1 MLMYRDRDERIKIWA
16 MILFVAISIAS
27 IYYFHLVVDTS
38 MMFTHFL
45 YIPIILSCIW
55 WKRRGIAV
63 AVFLAGNLLFTHV
76 FYQWQSLHVN
86 DILRSF
92 MFIIVAILVVEIRE
106 RNDQAEEE
114 VRLAY
119 EKINQIFRTTGNGL
133 RVIDTHFNM
142 MHYNDS
148 LLTLL
153 RITKEDMVGKKC
165 HEVFPGPLCHTFGCP
180 VRRILDGEEHVECEI
195 EKQCNDGTRIFCIIT
210 ATPLRGAKGNVIGI
224 VEDISDISDRRRT
237 EEALRESEKRYR
249 TFARNFKGIL
259 YQTDINFTPIFF
271 HGAVEAITG
280 YKEEDFVGKKPV
292 WDQIIHREDFPV
304 IDQESKKLL
313 TVPHYSREREYR
325 IMRKDGEV
333 RWVEEIIQNTCDKSE
348 KPAVI
353 QGVIYD
359 ITERKRT
366 EMALKESEERF
377 LHAQKMDAIGR
388 LAGAVAHDFNN
399 LLTVITGNSDL
410 ILNEMPPDNPCRND
424 IEEIYRAG
432 ERATGLTRQLLAFSR
447 RQLLQQ
453 KILDLAAV
461 VADAEKM
468 LRRIIGEDIE
478 LVTLLSSGLN
488 RVKADP
494 GQILQIIVNLSVNA
508 RDAMPHGG
516 KLVIMTKNVVFEED
530 QCMMIPEVRPGR
542 FVCVSFE
549 DTGIGMDKATLSH
562 IFEPFFSTKGPGEG
576 TGLGLST
583 VYGIVKQHEGFITV
597 YSEPRQGTTF
607 KVYLPVPSIVLEI
620 VPEEHGPLDALQG
633 QGERILL
640 VEDEDGVRRFARKAL
655 SKNGYTVYEAA
666 SAQEAMDVFDREQGN
681 FLLVLSDV
689 VLPDQ
694 NGIQLVD
701 RLLSKNRRLMVILC
715 SGYSDQ
721 RSQWP
726 LICEKNFKFIKKPYT
741 AMNLLQAVKE
751 VREQPALSS
760 DEGTALLQD

>member
-1 MLMYRDRDERIKIWA
+1 MRDKRDERIKIGS
-16 MILFVAISIAS
+16 MILFVTISVAS
-27 IYYFHLVVDTS
+27 IYYFHLVAGTT

-63 AVFLAGNLLFTHV
+63 AVFLAGNLLFSHV
-76 FYQWQSLHVN
+76 FYQWQTLHAHDV
-86 DILRSF
+86 LRSF
-92 MFIIVAILVVEIRE
+92 MFVIVAILVVEIRE

-114 VRLAY
+114 VQLAY

-133 RVIDTHFNM
+133 RVIDTDFNM
-142 MHYNDS
+142 MHYNES

-153 RITKEDMVGKKC
+153 RITKEEIAGKKC
-165 HEVFPGPLCHTFGCP
+165 YEVFPGPLCHTPGCP
-180 VRRILDGEEHVECEI
+180 VRRILEGEEHVECEI
-195 EKQCNDGTRIFCIIT
+195 EKKCNDGTRIFCIIT
-210 ATPLRGAKGNVIGI
+210 ANPLRGAKGTVIGI
-224 VEDISDISDRRRT
+224 VEDIKDISDRRRA

-249 TFARNFKGIL
+249 TFAKNFKGIL
-259 YQTDINFTPIFF
+259 YQTDIHFTPIFF

-280 YKEEDFVGKKPV
+280 YKEEDFVSKGPM
-292 WDQIIHREDFPV
+292 WDRIIHREDFPV
-304 IDQESKKLL
+304 IDRESRKLL
-313 TVPHYSREREYR
+313 TVPHYSREREYKIVR
-325 IMRKDGEV
+325 RDGEI
-333 RWVEEIIQNTCDKSE
+333 RWVEEIIQNTCDKSG
-348 KPAVI
+348 KPVVI

-359 ITERKRT
+359 ITERKRA
-366 EMALKESEERF
+366 ESALKDSEERF

-388 LAGAVAHDFNN
+388 LAGGVAHDFNN

-410 ILNEMPPDNPCRND
+410 LLNEMSPDNACRGD

-447 RQLLQQ
+447 RQLLSP
-453 KILDLAAV
+453 KMLDLAAV

-468 LRRIIGEDIE
+468 LKRIIGEDIE
-478 LVTLLSSGLN
+478 LVTLPSSGPH

-508 RDAMPHGG
+508 CDAMPHGG
-516 KLVIMTKNVVFEED
+516 KLIIRMKNMVFEEE
-530 QCMMIPEVRPGR
+530 QCIMVPEARPGR
-542 FVCVSFE
+542 FVCLSFE
-549 DTGIGMDKATLSH
+549 DTGIGMDKTTLSH
-562 IFEPFFSTKGPGEG
+562 IFEPFFTTKGPGEG

-597 YSEPRQGTTF
+597 YSEPGQGTTF
-607 KVYLPVPSIVLEI
+607 KVYLPVPSVDLETA
-620 VPEEHGPLDALQG
+620 PEEHGSLDALHG

-640 VEDEDGVRRFARKAL
+640 VEDEEGVRRFARKAL
-655 SKNGYTVYEAA
+655 SKNGYSVFEAGC
-666 SAQEAMDVFDREQGN
+666 AQEAMDIFDREKGN

-701 RLLSKNRRLMVILC
+701 RLLSKNRHLMVILS

-726 LICEKNFKFIKKPYT
+726 LICERNFKFIKKPYT
-741 AMNLLQAVKE
+741 ALNLLQAVKE
-751 VREQPALSS
+751 VREQPPSS
-760 DEGTALLQD
+760 SHEDRVLLQD